1 MKKKFSVQSIIFAAV
16 LSVHLIFVSVL
27 FFQSPFLP
35 SKKQHK
41 PLLVKTILPETTTI
55 AEKKV
60 SSYISRASTPP
71 QAGPATPVVKKPTP
85 SPLPK
90 PPQPKAPIEKKLPEK
105 KESPLTAKPAAE
117 AKMKIQNTK
126 PPASSSDPLH
136 AISPSLLRELEESI
150 AKIEDKSDKNRKAKN
165 PDAKGKLSTPM
176 VLQIDA
182 LNGLAPENSDNAE
195 NYASLL
201 AQCLHA
207 SLHLPDFG
215 EVKIELTLKQDG
227 KVVKLKVLKTESE
240 QNKKYLESHL
250 PQLKLPHLNGSFAK
264 QEEHT
269 FVLNFCNEL

>member
-1 MKKKFSVQSIIFAAV
+1 MKKISIRSLIIAAV
-16 LSVHLIFVSVL
+16 LSVHVIFVSVL

-41 PLLVKTILPETTTI
+41 PILVKTIFPETSTI
-55 AEKKV
+55 ADKKA

-71 QAGPATPVVKKPTP
+71 QASPSTPAVKKPTP
-85 SPLPK
+85 SSLPK
-90 PPQPKAPIEKKLPEK
+90 PPQPKAPMEKKLPEK
-105 KESPLTAKPAAE
+105 KESPLPKKPVAE
-117 AKMKIQNTK
+117 VKKNRNTQLTS
-126 PPASSSDPLH
+126 PSSDLLP

-165 PDAKGKLSTPM
+165 PDSKGKLSPPM

-182 LNGLAPENSDNAE
+182 LNGLAQENTDKAE
-195 NYASLL
+195 DYASLL

-227 KVVKLKVLKTESE
+227 RVAKLKVLKTESE

-250 PQLKLPHLNGSFAK
+250 PQLKLPHLKGSFAK
-264 QEEHT
+264 QDEHT

>member
-1 MKKKFSVQSIIFAAV
+1 MKKKLSVQSIIFVAV

-41 PLLVKTILPETTTI
+41 PILVKTVETSITT
-55 AEKKV
+55 EKKV
-60 SSYISRASTPP
+60 PSYISRASTPP

-90 PPQPKAPIEKKLPEK
+90 PSQPKAPIEKKQPEK

-117 AKMKIQNTK
+117 VKKNRNTQSSF
-126 PPASSSDPLH
+126 PPLDPVPT
-136 AISPSLLRELEESI
+136 ISPSLLRELEESI
-150 AKIEDKSDKNRKAKN
+150 AKIEDKSDKNRKVKN

-182 LNGLAPENSDNAE
+182 LNGLVQESSDKAE
-195 NYASLL
+195 DYASLL

-227 KVVKLKVLKTESE
+227 KVAKLKVLKAESE

-250 PQLKLPHLNGSFAK
+250 PQLQLPHLNGSFAK